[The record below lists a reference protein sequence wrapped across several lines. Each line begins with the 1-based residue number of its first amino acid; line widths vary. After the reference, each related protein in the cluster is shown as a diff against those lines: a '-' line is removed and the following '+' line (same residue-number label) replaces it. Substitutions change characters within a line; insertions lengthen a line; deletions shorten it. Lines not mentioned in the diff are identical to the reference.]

1 MRRFCAAVVVTA
13 AVALVLA
20 GQALAAPD
28 FQTPRKTFYCEV
40 PGVTQRLSHLVCWRS
55 RNGFTIYLH
64 PRGGTKTAWNGTLKG
79 TYMVAGGVLRFGQQ
93 WWWKESESGFGTA
106 PRGLFY
112 WCFNRTTGLT
122 CTNRAGHGFW
132 LGRQRGV
139 WLF

>member
-1 MRRFCAAVVVTA
+1 
-13 AVALVLA
+13 
-20 GQALAAPD
+20 
-28 FQTPRKTFYCEV
+28 
-40 PGVTQRLSHLVCWRS
+40 
-55 RNGFTIYLH
+55 
-64 PRGGTKTAWNGTLKG
+64 
-79 TYMVAGGVLRFGQQ
+79 MVAGGVLRFGQQ